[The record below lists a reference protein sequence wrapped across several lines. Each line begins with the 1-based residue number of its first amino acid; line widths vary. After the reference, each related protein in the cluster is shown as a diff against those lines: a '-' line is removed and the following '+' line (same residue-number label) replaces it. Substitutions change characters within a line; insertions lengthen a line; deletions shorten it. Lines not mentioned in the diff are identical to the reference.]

1 MDCSKKM
8 VKITASLLF
17 NHIMAVDLIDYIL
30 KKKWTLL
37 AIAIVIPMGF
47 YSKFYDGPASS
58 WVNNSLGGLL
68 YVIFWSLL
76 FSLLAARS
84 KSWKI
89 VSLVFLITCAIEF
102 LQLWHPPILETIRS
116 TFIGAT
122 LFGNSFSWMDLV
134 HYLIGALASLG
145 LLKILR

>member
-1 MDCSKKM
+1 MP
-8 VKITASLLF
+8 
-17 NHIMAVDLIDYIL
+17 VDLISYIS
-30 KKKWTLL
+30 KKKWALL
-37 AIAIVIPMGF
+37 AIVLIVPLGLYTKI
-47 YSKFYDGPASS
+47 YNGPAFN
-58 WVNNSLGGLL
+58 WVNNSLGGVL

-89 VSLVFLITCAIEF
+89 VGLVFLSTSAIEF
-102 LQLWHPPILETIRS
+102 LQLWHPPFLETIRS

-122 LFGNSFSWMDLV
+122 LFGNSFSWMDMV
-134 HYLIGALASLG
+134 HYIIGALASLG

>member
-1 MDCSKKM
+1 MLIMPADLKSYISKKR
-8 VKITASLLF
+8 
-17 NHIMAVDLIDYIL
+17 
-30 KKKWTLL
+30 WTLL
-37 AIAIVIPMGF
+37 AIILIVPLGL
-47 YSKFYDGPASS
+47 YSKIYDGPASN
-58 WVNNSLGGLL
+58 WVNNSLGGVL

-89 VSLVFLITCAIEF
+89 VGLVFLITCAIEF
-102 LQLWHPPILETIRS
+102 LQLWHPPFMETIRS

-122 LFGNSFSWMDLV
+122 LFGNSFSWLDMA
-134 HYLIGALASLG
+134 HYIIGALASLG

>member
-1 MDCSKKM
+1 MP
-8 VKITASLLF
+8 
-17 NHIMAVDLIDYIL
+17 VDLQSYIS
-30 KKKWTLL
+30 KNKWTLL
-37 AIAIVIPMGF
+37 AIILIVPLGF
-47 YSKFYDGPASS
+47 YSKFYDGPAYN
-58 WVNNSLGGLL
+58 WVNNSLGGVL

-102 LQLWHPPILETIRS
+102 LQLWHPPFMETIRS

-122 LFGNSFSWMDLV
+122 LFGNSFSWLDMA
-134 HYLIGALASLG
+134 HYIIGALASLG

>member
-1 MDCSKKM
+1 MR
-8 VKITASLLF
+8 
-17 NHIMAVDLIDYIL
+17 IMPVDLISYIS

-37 AIAIVIPMGF
+37 AIVLIVPLGLYTKI
-47 YSKFYDGPASS
+47 YNGPAFN
-58 WVNNSLGGLL
+58 WVNNSLGGVL

-89 VSLVFLITCAIEF
+89 VGLVFLSTCAIEF
-102 LQLWHPPILETIRS
+102 LQLWHPPFLETIRS
-116 TFIGAT
+116 TFTGAT
-122 LFGNSFSWMDLV
+122 LFGNSFSWMDMV

>member
-1 MDCSKKM
+1 MPVELKSF
-8 VKITASLLF
+8 IS
-17 NHIMAVDLIDYIL
+17 

-37 AIAIVIPMGF
+37 AIILIVPLGF
-47 YSKFYDGPASS
+47 YSKFYDGPAFN
-58 WVNNSLGGLL
+58 WVNNSLGGVL

-102 LQLWHPPILETIRS
+102 LQLWHPPFMETIRS

-122 LFGNSFSWMDLV
+122 LFGNSFSWMDIA
-134 HYLIGALASLG
+134 HYILGALASLG
-145 LLKILR
+145 LLRILR

>member
-1 MDCSKKM
+1 MLIMPVGLKSYISKK
-8 VKITASLLF
+8 KR
-17 NHIMAVDLIDYIL
+17 
-30 KKKWTLL
+30 TLL
-37 AIAIVIPMGF
+37 AIILIVPLGL
-47 YSKFYDGPASS
+47 YSKFYDGPAYN
-58 WVNNSLGGLL
+58 WVNNSLGGVL

-102 LQLWHPPILETIRS
+102 LQLWHPPFMETIRS

-122 LFGNSFSWMDLV
+122 LFGNSFSWMDMA
-134 HYLIGALASLG
+134 HYVIGALASLG

>member
-1 MDCSKKM
+1 MPVGLKSYISKK
-8 VKITASLLF
+8 KR
-17 NHIMAVDLIDYIL
+17 
-30 KKKWTLL
+30 TLL
-37 AIAIVIPMGF
+37 AIILIVPLGL
-47 YSKFYDGPASS
+47 YSKFYDGPANN
-58 WVNNSLGGLL
+58 WVNNSLGGVL

-89 VSLVFLITCAIEF
+89 VNLVFLITCAIEF
-102 LQLWHPPILETIRS
+102 LQLWHPPFMETIRS

-122 LFGNSFSWMDLV
+122 LFGNSFSWMDMA
-134 HYLIGALASLG
+134 HYVIGALASLG

>member
-1 MDCSKKM
+1 MP
-8 VKITASLLF
+8 
-17 NHIMAVDLIDYIL
+17 VDLQSYIS
-30 KKKWTLL
+30 KNKWTLL
-37 AIAIVIPMGF
+37 AIILIVPLGF
-47 YSKFYDGPASS
+47 YSKFYDGPAYN
-58 WVNNSLGGLL
+58 WVNNSLGGVL

-102 LQLWHPPILETIRS
+102 LQLWHPPFMETIRS

-122 LFGNSFSWMDLV
+122 LFGNSFSWMDMA
-134 HYLIGALASLG
+134 HYVIGALASLG